1 MKNPL
6 KIFKIAAVVL
16 IVVLALQACGTSRS
30 HCNTKGKTRV
40 EMGFMWC
47 SLGCNY
53 SSKPHPTAPKG
64 GLL

>member
-6 KIFKIAAVVL
+6 KIFKIAAVIL

-40 EMGFMWC
+40 EMGFM
-47 SLGCNY
+47 
-53 SSKPHPTAPKG
+53 
-64 GLL
+64 